1 MVDLFGCRTKEIDS
15 TLSLSLP
22 HVPSLWLHLS
32 PTCHLPPTC
41 ELLSLACRRTPWLSV
56 LPRLSSLGSNLS
68 DIYLPSPCIQ
78 TGPLAPN
85 SGDGGFP
92 EGCAVVNAKG
102 TARGWVRPSQH
113 AQAPAARLRAL
124 ASSNARKRSKTHRLV
139 RKLSRSSSCG
149 NNDNL
154 SGLRSC
160 WGGAQVVE
168 VVAGGAA
175 DGTRALRY
183 RLDASSAEDFSPN
196 DWLHLASEAAGRS
209 RWEGTHTH
217 TIHTHTHTPHTRNTH
232 THTRNAHT
240 TYTYTHTTYTY
251 THTQQHTTCVGC
263 GRWEGGQP
271 FACDSA
277 ASSQPFVG
285 VLLLLHRSLSVW
297 LRCPTTVV
305 SYVLCSGCRLPA
317 PHSRKK

>member
-1 MVDLFGCRTKEIDS
+1 M
-15 TLSLSLP
+15 
-22 HVPSLWLHLS
+22 
-32 PTCHLPPTC
+32 
-41 ELLSLACRRTPWLSV
+41 
-56 LPRLSSLGSNLS
+56 
-68 DIYLPSPCIQ
+68 
-78 TGPLAPN
+78 
-85 SGDGGFP
+85 
-92 EGCAVVNAKG
+92 VNAKG

-217 TIHTHTHTPHTRNTH
+217 TIHTHTHHIHATHIHIHATHTQHTH
-232 THTRNAHT
+232 THTQH
-240 TYTYTHTTYTY
+240 THTH
-251 THTQQHTTCVGC
+251 THSNTQHVSDAAG
-263 GRWEGGQP
+263 GRV
-271 FACDSA
+271 
-277 ASSQPFVG
+277 AS
-285 VLLLLHRSLSVW
+285 LLLAIPLLHRSLS
-297 LRCPTTVV
+297 LGFYYCFIAAFPCGSAARP
-305 SYVLCSGCRLPA
+305 RLLVMCCAPA
-317 PHSRKK
+317 AVYPRRILGRSKTRIRTQELK